1 MDTSAEHRW
10 KFGPSSVMV
19 TSPSKW
25 KILEWN
31 KKTKQTNKK
40 NLEWDLKQQTDKQ
53 KNFSN
58 YTYPSQ
64 MK

>member
-1 MDTSAEHRW
+1 
-10 KFGPSSVMV
+10 MV

-25 KILEWN
+25 KILEWD
-31 KKTKQTNKK
+31 KKIQTNKQIK
-40 NLEWDLKQQTDKQ
+40 KLEWDLKQQTEKQ
-53 KNFSN
+53 KNFRD